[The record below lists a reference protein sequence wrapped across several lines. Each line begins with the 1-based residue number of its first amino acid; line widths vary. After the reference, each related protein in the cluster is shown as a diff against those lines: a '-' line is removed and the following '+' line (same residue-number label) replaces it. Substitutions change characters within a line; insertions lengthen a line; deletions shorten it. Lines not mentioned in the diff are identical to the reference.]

1 MDSNLYRQ
9 VGDLA
14 RKWRKYP
21 NIVDKSDPDN
31 RNILIEKNMKL
42 AVNVALQY
50 RGLGLSED
58 ELISA
63 AFEGL
68 AVAYSKYDGG
78 KAVSRDRILASI
90 TDDTDTETF
99 LTIIDKNM
107 KFGGEVCKLFK
118 EGIPQTPT
126 EMRSWV
132 AKHIRPAK
140 FSSVAYFWCK
150 AMVLS
155 EIERVAKP
163 LRVAESY
170 RVDNQF
176 VSIDDDDV
184 HFSDK
189 IAYEETDPEE
199 VEEAYQKLYEGI
211 PEYCLNIL
219 FMRHGVGRDE
229 PMTLR
234 EIADLHGRTVGQIK
248 EILSDVTERITSNI
262 RRYKLKISD
271 LLTL

>member
-1 MDSNLYRQ
+1 MDPTLYKRI
-9 VGDLA
+9 GELTKKH
-14 RKWRKYP
+14 RHYP
-21 NIVDKSDPDN
+21 NVYNPADPSN
-31 RNILIEKNMKL
+31 RQNLIEKNLKM

-68 AVAYSKYDGG
+68 AVAYDKYDGS
-78 KAVSRDRILASI
+78 KALTRDKLLKDI
-90 TDDTDTETF
+90 TEDT
-99 LTIIDKNM
+99 
-107 KFGGEVCKLFK
+107 
-118 EGIPQTPT
+118 TPT
-126 EMRSWV
+126 EFAELVEKHLPYSNVCKMFEKGMPQTSSEMRDWV
-132 AKHIRPAK
+132 NRNVRPAK
-140 FSSVAYFWCK
+140 FTSVAYFWVR
-150 AMVLS
+150 ALILS
-155 EIERVAKP
+155 ELEKYSKP

-176 VSIDDDDV
+176 AYLDEEGAQ
-184 HFSDK
+184 FSDK
-189 IAYEETDPEE
+189 ITYEETDPEE

-219 FMRHGVGRDE
+219 FMRHGVGHDAA
-229 PMTLR
+229 MTLR

-262 RRYKLKISD
+262 RRYNLKISD
-271 LLTL
+271 LLG